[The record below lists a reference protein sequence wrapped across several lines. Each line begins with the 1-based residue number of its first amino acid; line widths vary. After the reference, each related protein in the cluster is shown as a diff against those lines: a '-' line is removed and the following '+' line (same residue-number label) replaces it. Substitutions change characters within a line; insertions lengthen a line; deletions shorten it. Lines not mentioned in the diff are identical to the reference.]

1 MPGDGASRIDR
12 LQRVALVTP
21 AYAVEVP
28 PRNAVLQRQDGREFV
43 EQPRDLSGDRRDLV
57 RFQSDDDQIVLS
69 CIRKAA
75 GARQMRG
82 MLCAVP
88 IHEAEAVFP
97 DRIQVRS
104 ASYDRHV
111 VTGGCQLHCQIA
123 ADRSCTYYADSH
135 ANPPTVR
142 IGFARAL

>member
-1 MPGDGASRIDR
+1 MIRR
-12 LQRVALVTP
+12 
-21 AYAVEVP
+21 P
-28 PRNAVLQRQDGREFV
+28 PRSTLFPYTTLFRSRQDGREFV
-43 EQPRDLSGDRRDLV
+43 DQPRDLSGDRRDLM

-111 VTGGCQLHCQIA
+111 VTGSCQ
-123 ADRSCTYYADSH
+123 DRKS
-135 ANPPTVR
+135 VV
-142 IGFARAL
+142 